1 MLQVRNLN
9 AYYGEFQAL
18 ENVSLDL
25 PDHGVTALLGANA
38 AGKTTSLR
46 VISGVLPLRS
56 GSVLHDG
63 EDLFKKSPAARVA
76 RGIVHVPEG
85 RMLFGTLTVEENLL
99 VGGYPKRKSKDY
111 LKNLE
116 RVYDML
122 PQLAERR
129 RQMAGS
135 LSGGEQQMC
144 AVGRG
149 LMAEPRILMIDE
161 MSLGLAPVV
170 VKQMFNFVREIAKE
184 GVSVLLVEQQV
195 QHALQVADRAVII
208 EKGVTTRSG
217 TSEELRNDPKIREAY
232 LGV

>member
-1 MLQVRNLN
+1 MLQVRNLK

-18 ENVSLDL
+18 EDVSLEL

-38 AGKTTSLR
+38 AGKTTTLR

-56 GSVLHDG
+56 GFVFHDG
-63 EDLFKKSPAARVA
+63 EDLSKKSPAARVA

-99 VGGYPKRKSKDY
+99 VGGYSKRKSKDY
-111 LKNLE
+111 RKNLD
-116 RVYDML
+116 RVFDML

-129 RQMAGS
+129 DQMAGS

-170 VKQMFNFVREIAKE
+170 VKQMFDFVREIARE

-195 QHALQVADRAVII
+195 QHALQVADCAVII
-208 EKGVTTRSG
+208 EKGMTTRSG
-217 TSEELRNDPKIREAY
+217 TSEELRADPKIREAY

>member
-18 ENVSLDL
+18 EDVSLEL

-38 AGKTTSLR
+38 AGKTTTLR

-56 GSVLHDG
+56 GVVFHDG
-63 EDLFKKSPAARVA
+63 EDLSKMSPAARVA

-99 VGGYPKRKSKDY
+99 VGGYSKRKSKEY
-111 LKNLE
+111 RKNLD
-116 RVYDML
+116 RVYHML

-129 RQMAGS
+129 AQMAGT

-170 VKQMFNFVREIAKE
+170 VKQMFDFVREIAKE

-208 EKGVTTRSG
+208 EKGVTTRSR

>member
-18 ENVSLDL
+18 EDVSLDL

-38 AGKTTSLR
+38 AGKTTTLR

-56 GSVLHDG
+56 GFVFHDG
-63 EDLFKKSPAARVA
+63 EDLSKHSPAARVA

-99 VGGYPKRKSKDY
+99 VGGYSKRKSKDY
-111 LKNLE
+111 RKNLD

-129 RQMAGS
+129 KQLAGT

-195 QHALQVADRAVII
+195 QHALQVADSAVII
-208 EKGVTTRSG
+208 EKGVTTRTG
-217 TSEELRNDPKIREAY
+217 TSEELRTDPKIREAY

>member
-18 ENVSLDL
+18 EDVSLEL

-38 AGKTTSLR
+38 AGKTTTLR

-56 GSVLHDG
+56 GVVFHDG
-63 EDLFKKSPAARVA
+63 EDLSKMSPAVRVA

-99 VGGYPKRKSKDY
+99 VGGYSKRKSKDY
-111 LKNLE
+111 RKNLD

-122 PQLAERR
+122 PQLGERSG
-129 RQMAGS
+129 QMAGT

-170 VKQMFNFVREIAKE
+170 VKQMFDFVREIAKE

-217 TSEELRNDPKIREAY
+217 TSEELRTDPKIREAY

>member
-1 MLQVRNLN
+1 MLRVENLE

-18 ENVSLDL
+18 EDVSLEL
-25 PDHGVTALLGANA
+25 PDSGVTALLGTNA
-38 AGKTTSLR
+38 AGKTTTLR
-46 VISGVLPLRS
+46 VISGVRPLRA
-56 GSVLHDG
+56 GSVTHDG
-63 EDLFKKSPAARVA
+63 DDLAKVSPESRVR
-76 RGIVHVPEG
+76 RGIVHVPDP
-85 RMLFGTLTVEENLL
+85 LFGTLTVEENLL
-99 VGGYPKRKSKDY
+99 VGGYQKRKSKHY
-111 LKNLE
+111 SANLD

-122 PQLAERR
+122 PQLAGRR
-129 RQMAGS
+129 KQLAES

-161 MSLGLAPVV
+161 MSLGLAPVI
-170 VKQMFNFVREIAKE
+170 VKQMFGFVREIAEE

-217 TSEELRNDPKIREAY
+217 SAEELRNDPKVREAY

>member
-18 ENVSLDL
+18 EDVSLDL
-25 PDHGVTALLGANA
+25 PDKGITALLGANA
-38 AGKTTSLR
+38 AGKTTTLR

-56 GSVLHDG
+56 GSVFHDG
-63 EDLFKKSPAARVA
+63 EDLSKESPAARVA

-99 VGGYPKRKSKDY
+99 VGGYSKRKSKDY
-111 LKNLE
+111 RKNLD

-129 RQMAGS
+129 SQMAGS

-149 LMAEPRILMIDE
+149 LMAGPRILMIDE

-170 VKQMFNFVREIAKE
+170 VKQMFDFVRDIAQE

-195 QHALQVADRAVII
+195 QHALHIADYAVII
-208 EKGVTTRSG
+208 EKGLMNRSG
-217 TSEELRNDPKIREAY
+217 TAEELRNDPKIREAY

>member
-1 MLQVRNLN
+1 MLQVRNLR

-18 ENVSLDL
+18 EDVSVDL
-25 PDHGVTALLGANA
+25 PDQGVTAILGANA
-38 AGKTTSLR
+38 AGKTTTLR
-46 VISGVLPLRS
+46 VISGVLSLRG
-56 GSVLHDG
+56 GSVVYDG
-63 EDLFKKSPAARVA
+63 EDLSGRSPEERVR

-85 RMLFGTLTVEENLL
+85 RKLFGTLSVEENLL
-99 VGGYPKRKSKDY
+99 VGGYQQRKSAQY
-111 LKNLE
+111 RKNLD

-122 PQLAERR
+122 PKLAERR
-129 RQMAGS
+129 GQMAGS

-149 LMAEPRILMIDE
+149 LMAQPRILMIDE
-161 MSLGLAPVV
+161 MSLGLAPVI
-170 VKQMFNFVREIAKE
+170 VKTMFDFVKEIASE

-195 QHALQVADRAVII
+195 QHALQIADRAVII

-217 TSEELRNDPKIREAY
+217 TAEELRNDPKVREAY